1 MTTTDIVSDLKF
13 GNRAT
18 VSKWSRK
25 CRETAVQMC
34 FAHSEPIGGPGKI
47 VEIDESKFGK
57 SIFISTFPCNIIC
70 Y

>member
-1 MTTTDIVSDLKF
+1 MTSVDIVSDLKF

-25 CRETAVQMC
+25 CREVAFQMC
-34 FAHSEPIGGPGKI
+34 HVLSEPIGKPGII

-57 SIFISTFPCNIIC
+57 RE
-70 Y
+70 